1 MTYQV
6 AISPSILLS
15 IFDSLFV
22 LELQDLNRAIFS
34 EHLFCFPALVNTWFR
49 GTSSDDI
56 LIRGGWFHLLEGPLG
71 LEGANRKLIASSF
84 HSVRLGFAPKN
95 HHCLFFLPFPS
106 SVPNKDHEVKQII
119 RRDNIFFIWKLVR
132 LPPATRSRICSWL
145 ARSWVWFPPSY
156 FFSGEPAIMKFV
168 CYKFT

>member
-1 MTYQV
+1 MCSSIRVCKAFPRLTWLSKMTYQV

-34 EHLFCFPALVNTWFR
+34 EHLSLFCFPALVNTWFW

-56 LIRGGWFHLLEGPLG
+56 LIRGGWFHLLEGPVG

-95 HHCLFFLPFPS
+95 HNRLFFPPFPS
-106 SVPNKDHEVKQII
+106 FVPNKDHEVKQII
-119 RRDNIFFIWKLVR
+119 RWCNIFFHLKLV
-132 LPPATRSRICSWL
+132 
-145 ARSWVWFPPSY
+145 
-156 FFSGEPAIMKFV
+156 
-168 CYKFT
+168 